1 MSWQFIA
8 NGGNGLIYYTFERL
22 VNEGGSHW
30 EDYCTVARE
39 VKSLEAILLADPAP
53 NATGYPGLMSGRAW
67 RHDGKTYLLVVNEN
81 AKPRSADLTLSKRF
95 LAVQALESL
104 PTATRVALDGNRLR
118 VEMEP
123 LGAAMLELIDVINEK
138 GK

>member
-22 VNEGGSHW
+22 IDEGGRHW

-39 VKSLEAILLADPAP
+39 VKSLEYILLSEPAP
-53 NATGYPGLMSGRAW
+53 NATSYPELMSGRAW
-67 RHDGKTYLLVVNEN
+67 SHGGKTYLLVVNEN
-81 AKPRSADLTLSKRF
+81 ERSRSADLTLSKRF
-95 LAVQALESL
+95 LDVTALKNL
-104 PTATRVALDGNRLR
+104 PTATRVALNGNRLH

-123 LGAAMLELIDVINEK
+123 LGVAMLELMDVINEK